1 MAHPNNLDYI
11 VLLFKEVYQFANNKN
26 IDLTDD
32 EIAQFHGYRADNF
45 ITCVLSMLHKI
56 DSNKKINQDDDVFYY
71 CGNILKEI
79 IHSNYRFSYQNHHLL
94 QNIPT
99 RFITHDLKQL
109 LVDQLDTKENKPSLI
124 DEQLALQSFKKF
136 GDDILKTYQKFNIE
150 LPFEAQMNIAKLK
163 PYSVCYLVNPNPTVI
178 IQAIK
183 QHEHSLLLLLD
194 IQDMEQ
200 NEDVILQILEK
211 DPKVIQY
218 MPNAKKEWLLLALEK
233 DINIFEFIYSSEYTE
248 DILDS
253 VIMPNLHKLDW
264 NNLMKA
270 KRYWAL
276 FVK

>member
-1 MAHPNNLDYI
+1 M
-11 VLLFKEVYQFANNKN
+11 
-26 IDLTDD
+26 
-32 EIAQFHGYRADNF
+32 
-45 ITCVLSMLHKI
+45 
-56 DSNKKINQDDDVFYY
+56 
-71 CGNILKEI
+71 
-79 IHSNYRFSYQNHHLL
+79 
-94 QNIPT
+94 
-99 RFITHDLKQL
+99 KQL

-136 GDDILKTYQKFNIE
+136 GDDILKTYQQFNIE

-270 KRYWAL
+270 KLYQSL
-276 FVK
+276 FAK